1 MSSTYTEPT
10 VLWRVSR
17 GSQTAHAT
25 FIPGI
30 PVNTLVWFVGET
42 LERVENYEE
51 WDAALRRAEIVHKD
65 MIDDGWNEVEC

>member
-17 GSQTAHAT
+17 GARTAHAT

-30 PVNTLVWFVGET
+30 PHNTLVWFVGET
-42 LERVENYEE
+42 LERVENYDD
-51 WDAALRRAEIVHKD
+51 WDAALTRAELVRLE
-65 MIDDGWNEVEC
+65 MIKKGWSEVEC